1 MPENTKRSGCGCGGC
16 LLFCFYSVVIL
27 LGGMF
32 LSNLVDTDW
41 EANKAKDKLIRD
53 TSNIALLVKNITM
66 RVITGDDQD
75 TPPATS
81 TSAETLIKA
90 GDKSY
95 NKGMELLKKARE
107 VTGESRQKILRELQG
122 ELQKSLNMYVAAE
135 NKDKD
140 KNTPELQK
148 KIAHLKDLLAKMEP

>member
-41 EANKAKDKLIRD
+41 DANKAKDKLIRD
-53 TSNIALLVKNITM
+53 TSNIALLIKNITM
-66 RVITGDDQD
+66 EVITGEESTDL
-75 TPPATS
+75 PADNAS
-81 TSAETLIKA
+81 VETLIQA
-90 GDKSY
+90 GDDSY
-95 NKGMELLKKARE
+95 NKAMALLKKARE
-107 VTGESRQKILRELQG
+107 VTGEARQKILRELQG
-122 ELQKSLNMYVAAE
+122 ELQKSLNMYAAAE
-135 NKDKD
+135 ARDKSNPD
-140 KNTPELQK
+140 LQK

>member
-41 EANKAKDKLIRD
+41 DANKAKDKLIRD
-53 TSNIALLVKNITM
+53 TSNIALLIKNITM
-66 RVITGDDQD
+66 EVITGEESADL
-75 TPPATS
+75 PADNAS
-81 TSAETLIKA
+81 VETLIQA
-90 GDKSY
+90 GDDSY
-95 NKGMELLKKARE
+95 NKAMALLKKARE
-107 VTGESRQKILRELQG
+107 VTGEARQKILRELQG
-122 ELQKSLNMYVAAE
+122 ELQKSLNMYAAAE
-135 NKDKD
+135 ARD
-140 KNTPELQK
+140 KNNPDLQK